1 MMLLPPGVPLTA
13 VTRLSVEVADRPGVL
28 LRVLGVCQR
37 RGARV
42 LAMSYGPAGDH
53 ARIELALSADERA
66 VRMLTGRL
74 EALVDVRAV
83 SLGAS

>member
-1 MMLLPPGVPLTA
+1 MMLLPPGVSLSA
-13 VTRLSVEVADRPGVL
+13 VTRVSVEVADRPGVL

-42 LAMSYGPAGDH
+42 VAMTYGTAGER

-66 VRMLTGRL
+66 LRL
-74 EALVDVRAV
+74 AMARLAALVDVHAV
-83 SLGAS
+83 T